1 MSENRS
7 AIQHVDN
14 LSSLEAAN
22 IQFRMTVE
30 RKWTPLARVV
40 LFLMYFCVAFFTFLG
55 TMWGFPMLIL
65 TLGTL
70 FYAWYYK
77 GVTTITYDYQIDG
90 HEFTIR
96 RIWGL
101 RGYTK
106 NIEFARIDLS
116 RVIVIGD
123 QFTDVLEEAEALFEQ
138 APKTR
143 RVTYYTSAHNPNRPG
158 ILLYARGV
166 GAEEGYIVKVY
177 LQPSGELLH
186 ALKLLCPGKMYA
198 NGD

>member
-1 MSENRS
+1 MSATIN
-7 AIQHVDN
+7 
-14 LSSLEAAN
+14 AN
-22 IQFRMTVE
+22 ASNITLRQSIRRERRMISII
-30 RKWTPLARVV
+30 L
-40 LFLMYFCVAFFTFLG
+40 LFLMYVCVAIFAFLG
-55 TMWGFPMLIL
+55 TMWGFPMLVL

-70 FYAWYYK
+70 FFAWYYK
-77 GVTTITYDYQIDG
+77 GVTTITYEYQIDG
-90 HEFTIR
+90 YEFIIR

-123 QFTDVLEEAEALFEQ
+123 QFTDVLDEAEAMFQ
-138 APKTR
+138 QSPKER

-177 LQPSGELLH
+177 LQPSGELMH
-186 ALKLLCPGKMYA
+186 VLKLLCPGKMYA

>member
-1 MSENRS
+1 MSLNPEVS
-7 AIQHVDN
+7 
-14 LSSLEAAN
+14 N
-22 IQFRMTVE
+22 ITLRQSIE
-30 RKWTPLARVV
+30 RKRTTLSIIL
-40 LFLMYFCVAFFTFLG
+40 LFLMYVCVAIFAFLG
-55 TMWGFPMLIL
+55 TMWGFPMLVL

-70 FYAWYYK
+70 FFAWYYK
-77 GVTTITYDYQIDG
+77 GVTSVTYEYQIKG
-90 HEFTIR
+90 HEFIIR

-116 RVIVIGD
+116 RVLVIGD
-123 QFTDVLEEAEALFEQ
+123 QFTDVLDEAEAMFQ
-138 APKTR
+138 AAPKEK

-158 ILLYARGV
+158 LLLYARGV
-166 GAEEGYIVKVY
+166 GAEEGYIVRVY

-186 ALKLLCPGKMYA
+186 ALKMLCPGRMHA

>member
-1 MSENRS
+1 
-7 AIQHVDN
+7 
-14 LSSLEAAN
+14 
-22 IQFRMTVE
+22 MTYE
-30 RKWTPLARVV
+30 
-40 LFLMYFCVAFFTFLG
+40 
-55 TMWGFPMLIL
+55 
-65 TLGTL
+65 
-70 FYAWYYK
+70 
-77 GVTTITYDYQIDG
+77 YQIDG
-90 HEFTIR
+90 YEFIIR

-123 QFTDVLEEAEALFEQ
+123 QFTEVLEEAEALFQQ
-138 APKTR
+138 APKQR

-177 LQPSGELLH
+177 LQPSGELMH
-186 ALKLLCPGKMYA
+186 VLKMLCPGKMYA

>member
-1 MSENRS
+1 MNTDVRNITLRQSILR
-7 AIQHVDN
+7 QRRL
-14 LSSLEAAN
+14 LSTIL
-22 IQFRMTVE
+22 
-30 RKWTPLARVV
+30 L
-40 LFLMYFCVAFFTFLG
+40 LLMYFCVAIFAFLG
-55 TMWGFPMLIL
+55 TMWGFPMLVL

-70 FYAWYYK
+70 FFAWYYK
-77 GVTTITYDYQIDG
+77 GVTTITYEYQINGYD
-90 HEFTIR
+90 FVIR

-123 QFTDVLEEAEALFEQ
+123 QFTDVLGEAEAMFQ
-138 APKTR
+138 AAHKSR
-143 RVTYYTSAHNPNRPG
+143 RVTYYTSAHNPDRPG
-158 ILLYARGV
+158 ILLYVRGV

-186 ALKLLCPGKMYA
+186 TLKLLCSGKMYA

>member
-1 MSENRS
+1 MIDESILTNISCRCV
-7 AIQHVDN
+7 VDRKIH
-14 LSSLEAAN
+14 SSTRV
-22 IQFRMTVE
+22 IQF
-30 RKWTPLARVV
+30 LLYFSV
-40 LFLMYFCVAFFTFLG
+40 LVFVIIGMYGGFLWMI
-55 TMWGFPMLIL
+55 P

-70 FYAWYYK
+70 FFAWYYK

-177 LQPSGELLH
+177 LQPSGELMH
-186 ALKLLCPGKMYA
+186 VLKMICPGKMHA

>member
-1 MSENRS
+1 MSLNPEVN
-7 AIQHVDN
+7 
-14 LSSLEAAN
+14 N
-22 IQFRMTVE
+22 ITLRQSIRRERRMVSII
-30 RKWTPLARVV
+30 L
-40 LFLMYFCVAFFTFLG
+40 LFLMYVCVAIFAFLG
-55 TMWGFPMLIL
+55 TMWGFPMLVL

-70 FYAWYYK
+70 FFAWYYK

-143 RVTYYTSAHNPNRPG
+143 
-158 ILLYARGV
+158 L
-166 GAEEGYIVKVY
+166 VY
-177 LQPSGELLH
+177 LDTKTS
-186 ALKLLCPGKMYA
+186 
-198 NGD
+198 NI